1 MKTNRL
7 NLLILALTMSCATSL
22 MALELSGRKVV
33 IDPGHGGSDPGALGY
48 NGSTYPDEADFNLA
62 VSLKVRD
69 LLQAAG
75 CTVVMTRST
84 DVAVDLY
91 ARRDIVND
99 NNPHASLCIHCNS
112 YSDASAHGT
121 ETFWCSSNCNGD
133 SAADQDLATKVQSR
147 LIQFLGLTSRGVK
160 QYNFVMC
167 SPTAPS
173 CLAEML
179 FVSNQAE
186 FDLIN
191 STAGQ
196 NSAAAAFLYAVCD
209 RVGVVDPSTPSGLA
223 ATAVSASQINLSWTD
238 SSGLEDSFK
247 IERATASGGPWTE
260 IATTAAN
267 ATTYASTGLGGGT
280 TYYYRVRAYDG
291 QLGNSAYSG
300 TASATTVV
308 SGAPSITSQPAGR
321 TVDPGATV
329 SFTVVATGN
338 APLTY
343 QWRRNAVNIS
353 NGGKYSGATTTTLTI
368 TNVQQGEV
376 GNYSV
381 VVANTN
387 GSATSSSAALAVNAV
402 IAFYDDFESAAINWT
417 NFVSPATSLTVSSA
431 QSVSPTRS
439 AYVNS
444 SWNRMYRNLGVSV
457 NGRLRITAWVYDSTQ
472 TRSFVDV
479 RGHTGG
485 GYTNGSL
492 VQLFCAGKYNSV
504 TMPGESN
511 TVAYIN
517 SHYQGR
523 VVDGASEGW
532 FNLDKAGAPGRSTGW
547 HKFVIERRADGTTVD
562 FYVDDILSRTI
573 TGTTP
578 SSLDSAAIGSV
589 GTGATEV
596 LGDSWIDNVK
606 VEYFDLPV
614 ITTQPASQ
622 TVAAGGTAV
631 FAVATANTVTAYQWH
646 KNGTNIAGATS
657 SVLTLDNV
665 QDSDV
670 ASYDV
675 TVSNG
680 AGPVISSVAMLS
692 VSPAIVTQALNQTNG
707 AGTTAS
713 FTVTAAG
720 QLPLSYRW
728 QKNGADLLDEG
739 NVSGATTP
747 ELTLTAVSQDD
758 AGTYTVAV
766 SNVAGGALSAPAILV
781 VADPPSIVTPPSSQA
796 VAAGSTV
803 SFSVVAGGTPPLT
816 YQWRFNEAEIAGAT
830 DSSYSRSNLQSA
842 DAGSYSVQVGNSAGS
857 TISEDAV
864 LMVNTA
870 PILSAISNLTVHA
883 GATATVMASASDI
896 DLDQVLT
903 YSLSVGAPTNA
914 TIGATSGIFTWPTVS
929 DDTGASH
936 SITIN
941 VADDGTPSLG
951 DSTTFTVTVAAP
963 PMIQGIELSGT
974 NIVLTWTAI
983 DGNTY
988 RVEYKDNV
996 RDSIWSNLP
1005 PDVTASASTAS
1016 KEDSFEAPQRFYRI
1030 LSLD

>member
-1 MKTNRL
+1 
-7 NLLILALTMSCATSL
+7 
-22 MALELSGRKVV
+22 
-33 IDPGHGGSDPGALGY
+33 
-48 NGSTYPDEADFNLA
+48 
-62 VSLKVRD
+62 
-69 LLQAAG
+69 
-75 CTVVMTRST
+75 
-84 DVAVDLY
+84 
-91 ARRDIVND
+91 
-99 NNPHASLCIHCNS
+99 
-112 YSDASAHGT
+112 
-121 ETFWCSSNCNGD
+121 
-133 SAADQDLATKVQSR
+133 
-147 LIQFLGLTSRGVK
+147 
-160 QYNFVMC
+160 
-167 SPTAPS
+167 
-173 CLAEML
+173 ML

-186 FDLIN
+186 FNLIN

-196 NSAAAAFLYAVCD
+196 NSAAAAFFYAVCD

-238 SSGLEDSFK
+238 NSGLEDSYK
-247 IERATASGGPWTE
+247 IERATASSGPWTE
-260 IATTAAN
+260 IATTGAN
-267 ATTYASTGLGGGT
+267 ATTYASTGLSGGI

-300 TASATTVV
+300 TDSATTQV

-321 TVDPGATV
+321 TVDPGTTV
-329 SFTVVATGN
+329 NFTVVATGN

-343 QWRRNAVNIS
+343 QWRKNAVNIS
-353 NGGKYSGATTTTLTI
+353 NGGKYSGATTATLTI
-368 TNVQQGEV
+368 ANVQQGEV

-444 SWNRMYRNLGVSV
+444 SWDRMYRNLGVSV

-485 GYTNGSL
+485 GYNNGSL
-492 VQLFCAGKYNSV
+492 VQLFCAGKYNST
-504 TMPGESN
+504 TMAGETWDN
-511 TVAYIN
+511 TK
-517 SHYQGR
+517 YQGR
-523 VVDGASEGW
+523 VVAGASTGW
-532 FNLDKAGAPGRSTGW
+532 FNLNAAGAPSRSAGW

-573 TGTTP
+573 TGTTL

-589 GTGATEV
+589 GTGTTEV

-631 FAVATANTVTAYQWH
+631 FSVATANTVTAYQWH

-657 SVLTLDNV
+657 SALTLDNV

-675 TVSNG
+675 MVSNG
-680 AGPVISSVAMLS
+680 AGPVISSVATLS
-692 VSPAIVTQALNQTNG
+692 VSPAIVTQPLNQTNS

-766 SNVAGGALSAPAILV
+766 SNVAGGVLSAPATLV
-781 VADPPSIVTPPSSQA
+781 VADPPSIVTPPASQA
-796 VAAGSTV
+796 VAANSTV

-830 DSSYSRSNLQSA
+830 DSSYSRTNVQSA

-896 DLDQVLT
+896 DLDQALT

-914 TIGATSGIFTWPTVS
+914 TIGATSGIFTWPTGS
-929 DDTGASH
+929 DDSRRQPVNHHQCRRRWHPEPGRLH
-936 SITIN
+936 H
-941 VADDGTPSLG
+941 VHCHGRR
-951 DSTTFTVTVAAP
+951 AAHD
-963 PMIQGIELSGT
+963 T
-974 NIVLTWTAI
+974 
-983 DGNTY
+983 
-988 RVEYKDNV
+988 
-996 RDSIWSNLP
+996 RD
-1005 PDVTASASTAS
+1005 
-1016 KEDSFEAPQRFYRI
+1016 
-1030 LSLD
+1030 